1 MKKYWQEHKKS
12 LFWFLIGIVVILVTS
27 FAQFLVQTD
36 GCSVKV
42 TDLRDA
48 TNEGT
53 ISLNY
58 KESATSENTLTAEFP
73 IKGEVKSGI
82 LFVPKDASADNKKPG
97 VVLTHGYLN
106 NRELQLP
113 NAIELARR
121 GFVVLTIDREG
132 HGNYNNEDNANAMM
146 ATKGLYES
154 AKYLYNLDY
163 VDQSKIGISGHS
175 MGGFTTAMALVTDM
189 SSQTITL
196 NRKSV
201 IADGYH
207 IIKAGL
213 MQGWSSFMGAASDVS
228 VGLLKASDDEFFF
241 NSKDLNGNPTISRN
255 FLHSVGAANFVKM
268 NTSGLT
274 EINVTNC
281 ARYVNGSIVEKV
293 PGEAVGQPFRAIYE
307 ADEIHPLNHWSIPST
322 SHVLDFFYGAF
333 GTPNGHIYIAEGRQT
348 WVVKEMFSFIGMLS
362 LLSLI
367 IPGVS
372 LLLTI
377 PFFSSLKKKR
387 VTTVNADGTLA
398 RREIAVTKETIE
410 SEKKPLKKWYSHL
423 FFWIPAVACT
433 IFAGLSIQ
441 KFCNEWGE
449 KIFSHSQLFP
459 QDTTNWVSVWAAAC
473 GIFSILV
480 ILLAYTIKYC
490 INRYRVS
497 IGKEEIDNA
506 NPFETAK
513 ASSIGNALKTVLL
526 AVLVVFGLYLIVF
539 VNWKAWTVDF
549 RLWTLVIKVFDVP
562 TMLPTMVRYMG
573 FFGIYYILSGIA
585 NQTYRAKNLPDW
597 ATIAINS
604 LFNVFGLVLVIAIQY
619 GTFKATGVL
628 WQGNMALGYIVL
640 FPTIGVLIF
649 ATIISRLIY
658 KKTGNIWLGSL
669 INTILWTIVTVSNTA
684 SSFAYI
690 FG

>member
-12 LFWFLIGIVVILVTS
+12 LLWFLIGIVVILVTS

-255 FLHSVGAANFVKM
+255 FLRSVGAANFVNM

-433 IFAGLSIQ
+433 IFAGFSIQ
-441 KFCNEWGE
+441 KFCNEWGGE
-449 KIFSHSQLFP
+449 DLLS
-459 QDTTNWVSVWAAAC
+459 
-473 GIFSILV
+473 FSI
-480 ILLAYTIKYC
+480 
-490 INRYRVS
+490 
-497 IGKEEIDNA
+497 
-506 NPFETAK
+506 
-513 ASSIGNALKTVLL
+513 
-526 AVLVVFGLYLIVF
+526 
-539 VNWKAWTVDF
+539 
-549 RLWTLVIKVFDVP
+549 VP
-562 TMLPTMVRYMG
+562 TRHDQLGV
-573 FFGIYYILSGIA
+573 
-585 NQTYRAKNLPDW
+585 
-597 ATIAINS
+597 
-604 LFNVFGLVLVIAIQY
+604 GL
-619 GTFKATGVL
+619 G
-628 WQGNMALGYIVL
+628 
-640 FPTIGVLIF
+640 
-649 ATIISRLIY
+649 SRLRNLFHFGDIARLY
-658 KKTGNIWLGSL
+658 HQ
-669 INTILWTIVTVSNTA
+669 ILYQPI
-684 SSFAYI
+684 
-690 FG
+690 